1 MRISLIYIIL
11 FTIPF
16 LGWSQSRKMNAT
28 QIQTFEQS
36 LRQLD
41 KVETLEADFVQYKH
55 MSFIKRP
62 IVSKGKLY
70 LKGTKLLRWSY
81 LSPFV
86 YDMVFKEGTIRINDQ
101 GNKRTINIGDSKQ
114 FEKISGLVSSSMRG
128 GSYNQKEFTVGYFIK
143 DGANMVR
150 LTPKVNEAKKY
161 IETIEI
167 IFSRSDKSIQE
178 VILTEP
184 SKDYTRFVLSN
195 KKVNKYIDDSIFNL

>member
-1 MRISLIYIIL
+1 MRTSFIYFIL
-11 FTIPF
+11 FIFPF
-16 LGWSQSRKMNAT
+16 LGWAQLRKMNAT
-28 QIQTFEQS
+28 QIQSFEQS

-55 MSFIKRP
+55 MSFMKRP

-70 LKGTKLLRWSY
+70 LKGRNLLRWSY

-86 YDMVFKEGTIRINDQ
+86 YDMIFKEGTIGINDQ
-101 GNKRTINIGDSKQ
+101 GTKRTINIGDGKQ

-128 GSYNQKEFTVGYFIK
+128 GRYNQNEFSVGYFIK

-150 LTPKVNEAKKY
+150 LTPKVKEAKKY

-178 VILTEP
+178 LVLTEP

-195 KKVNKYIDDSIFNL
+195 KKVNKHIDDSIFNL

>member
-11 FTIPF
+11 FIIPF
-16 LGWSQSRKMNAT
+16 LGWSQSRKMDAT

-143 DGANMVR
+143 DGANIVS
-150 LTPKVNEAKKY
+150 LKPKLNEAKKY
-161 IETIEI
+161 IETI
-167 IFSRSDKSIQE
+167 
-178 VILTEP
+178 
-184 SKDYTRFVLSN
+184 
-195 KKVNKYIDDSIFNL
+195 